1 MTVMSGFITSPH
13 RESRSPHENGMGLL
27 RVENS
32 PSLVCSVAPVEA
44 IVRLAQYVPVF
55 PCRRHPEQVQT
66 PDGPRL
72 RKAKSPL
79 VEHGLADATQEAEQI
94 RAWWRRWPEAL
105 VGVRTGS
112 ASNLVVLD
120 YDTYKA
126 DLAAQDWVAAHT
138 LELAGT
144 LIHSTLNNGK
154 HYLYRPPAG
163 TLWRTGKDL
172 LLGGLVRK
180 GIDLRA
186 EGGYIIWWPLHGGG
200 VLNETAQPLPAGL
213 IDERRIDP
221 AVGKD
226 LPPLPQASPEKWQRD
241 AQRVAEA
248 LCFLN
253 PEDYADWTDTGFAI
267 HLASG
272 GSDEGFAL
280 WHAFSA
286 GGITGEQPNN
296 YSGIADCRYRWES
309 FRHDRPREKMITL
322 GTLFHRARERGWRPP
337 ARVAEG
343 APLEAYEQDA
353 LLAES
358 RDEARREREAIALT
372 EASEATPDKPAEPER
387 ASPGK
392 LLIWSELIGKQ
403 PPERTW
409 IMPYWIPASHVTL
422 LSGRGGIGKSL
433 LAQHLGTA
441 IAGGVEYVEHLEP
454 KRVLMWAAEDD
465 MGELWRRQ
473 INISMYLGVPL
484 ENLGNFRLR
493 SCVGSDVTLAAP
505 IFNALARAPMLLELE
520 QEAKD
525 FKADLV
531 ILDNIARVFGGN
543 ENDRHQVTT
552 FLAWLQAACEP
563 AAVLLLG
570 HPAKAAGSEFS
581 GSSAWEG
588 AVRARLYFSDR
599 APDQPEDEDQGFI
612 DPAIRY
618 LARRKANYSELDM
631 RKFNLREGTLVPET
645 VRRGS
650 RSSGKASGDFCR
662 DIVLRAVHRLA
673 DKGIFGTSSTA
684 SPQYLPRLAKQY
696 GLLENATESA
706 FGAAMRQLV
715 MDGSLTTA
723 KIGSYSNRTPKMG
736 LVSSAQMPRTND
748 GTNAQT

>member
-1 MTVMSGFITSPH
+1 
-13 RESRSPHENGMGLL
+13 MGVV
-27 RVENS
+27 RVSNS
-32 PSLVCSVAPVEA
+32 PSLICSVAPVEA

-55 PCRRHPEQVQT
+55 PCRLHSEEVQT
-66 PDGPRL
+66 ADGPRL

-79 VEHGLADATQEAEQI
+79 VEHGLDDATQNPEQI

-112 ASNLVVLD
+112 ASNLVVID
-120 YDTYKA
+120 YDTHKV
-126 DLAAQDWVAAHT
+126 DDAAKEWVAAHT
-138 LELAGT
+138 VELSGT

-172 LLGGLVRK
+172 MLGGIIRK

-200 VLNETAQPLPAGL
+200 VLNDTALPLPAGL

-221 AVGKD
+221 DAGKD
-226 LPPLPQASPEKWQRD
+226 LPPLPQASPEKWRQD
-241 AQRVAEA
+241 AKRVAEA

-253 PEDYADWTDTGFAI
+253 PEDYSDWTDTGFAI

-286 GGITGEQPNN
+286 GGITGDQPNN
-296 YSGIADCRYRWES
+296 YSGIADCRYHWAS
-309 FRHDRPREKMITL
+309 FRHDKPRGKMITL
-322 GTLFHRARERGWRPP
+322 GTLFHRARERGWKPVAKGPEAPP
-337 ARVAEG
+337 
-343 APLEAYEQDA
+343 LDSYEEEA

-358 RDEARREREAIALT
+358 KEEARREREAIT
-372 EASEATPDKPAEPER
+372 SVESESAAIPAAKTPEP
-387 ASPGK
+387 PPLGK
-392 LLIWSELIGKQ
+392 LLIWTDLIGKD
-403 PPERTW
+403 PPEREW
-409 IMPYWIPASHVTL
+409 IMPHWIPAAHVTL

-441 IAGGVEYVEHLEP
+441 IAAGVEYVENLAAR
-454 KRVLMWAAEDD
+454 RVLMWAAEDD
-465 MGELWRRQ
+465 MEELWRRQ
-473 INISMYLGVPL
+473 LNISMYLGAPL
-484 ENLGNFRLR
+484 QNLENFRLR
-493 SCVGSDVTLAAP
+493 SCVGCDVTLAAP
-505 IFNALARAPMLLELE
+505 VFNALTRAPMLTELQ

-525 FKADLV
+525 FKAELV

-599 APDQPEDEDQGFI
+599 APDQPEGEDQFI
-612 DPAIRY
+612 DPAVRY

-631 RKFNLREGTLVPET
+631 RKFNLREGTLVPESI
-645 VRRGS
+645 RRRPG
-650 RSSGKASGDFCR
+650 GKPSGDFCR
-662 DIVLRAVHRLA
+662 DIVLRAVRKLA
-673 DKGIFGTSSTA
+673 DKSIFGTSSTA
-684 SPQYLPRLAKQY
+684 SPTYLPRLAKQY
-696 GLLENATESA
+696 GLLENASEGA

-715 MDGSLTTA
+715 MDGALTTG
-723 KIGSYSNRTPKMG
+723 KVGSYANRTPKMG
-736 LVSSAQMPRTND
+736 LVIPAQIQSGNCTND
-748 GTNAQT
+748 STNAQN